1 MLRATSSKTVQTREH
16 HAFSRIMQD
25 NSSFHTLKTYLVIKE
40 TQCDTVFCMQFFNAR
55 NCFKHIS
62 RSTSG
67 TFAATQPPYSFA
79 CKELIFYFFQNN
91 HQPKTALGRFQ
102 KAYSLPRGENKPGQH
117 NSLRFD

>member
-1 MLRATSSKTVQTREH
+1 MTLRATSSKTVQTRKH

-62 RSTSG
+62 HSTSG

-79 CKELIFYFFQNN
+79 CKELIFYFFKIIINQRQ
-91 HQPKTALGRFQ
+91 HSADFKKVIPCHVAKTNLG
-102 KAYSLPRGENKPGQH
+102 STIH
-117 NSLRFD
+117 